1 MCRSHLK
8 SRELCFTSLRM
19 AYVQKLFGTI
29 LHQRF
34 IYSHSFIYPMM
45 CLCQYRFENCYSL
58 GYNPILYLF
67 SFLIVSVLAVG
78 STFFWFLYPFDILY
92 YRWVLKFGGGL
103 YFCHYM
109 MLCSPFV
116 QFLTHFLESANSP
129 KNPDLF
135 CWIMY

>member
-58 GYNPILYLF
+58 GYNPILLYLF
-67 SFLIVSVLAVG
+67 SFQIVSVLAVG
-78 STFFWFLYPFDILY
+78 SIFFGSCIPLTYCIIGGCWNLGEGFISAIIWCCALLLFSSWLISWNQLILQ
-92 YRWVLKFGGGL
+92 RTLI
-103 YFCHYM
+103 
-109 MLCSPFV
+109 SFV
-116 QFLTHFLESANSP
+116 G
-129 KNPDLF
+129 
-135 CWIMY
+135 